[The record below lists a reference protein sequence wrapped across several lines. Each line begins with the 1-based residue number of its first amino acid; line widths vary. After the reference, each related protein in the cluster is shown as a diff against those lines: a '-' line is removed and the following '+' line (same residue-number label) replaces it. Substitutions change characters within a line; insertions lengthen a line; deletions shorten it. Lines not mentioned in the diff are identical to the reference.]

1 MKKSKTVVLTV
12 FLIIVLLIASSAL
25 FLNQLADRE
34 NAPVQPPND
43 TEQTG
48 DTGSDQPQEPDEN
61 DTPADAQARIREI
74 DAILNDPY
82 MVLVNVDNGLTAEY
96 EPAELSTLQ
105 DMRLEKKT
113 AEQLELML
121 DAANDAGLDTI
132 NIYSAYRNYTRQQ
145 TNYNNK
151 VDYYLGEGYSEDR
164 ARELAA
170 EIVNP
175 PGKSEHQTGLATDI
189 CTAEIV
195 NTYGNLNEAF
205 ENTDEYTWLYEHC
218 AEYGFI
224 LRYPKDK
231 VEITG
236 ITFEPWHYRYVGV
249 ERAKEI
255 MKDKLCLEEYIKNL
269 KDEKAQLEQ
278 K

>member
-12 FLIIVLLIASSAL
+12 FLIIVLLIASTAL

-48 DTGSDQPQEPDEN
+48 DTGSDQPQKPDEN

-121 DAANDAGLDTI
+121 DAADEAGLDTI

>member
-1 MKKSKTVVLTV
+1 MKKAGSVVLMIL
-12 FLIIVLLIASSAL
+12 LIVVLLAVSVAIFGFKFDWFDQPAVEQGTNDLDENNDESPADSDEDSSA
-25 FLNQLADRE
+25 
-34 NAPVQPPND
+34 
-43 TEQTG
+43 
-48 DTGSDQPQEPDEN
+48 
-61 DTPADAQARIREI
+61 RIAEI
-74 DAILNDPY
+74 DAILSDPY
-82 MVLVNVDNGLTAEY
+82 LVLVNVDNGLGADY
-96 EPAELSTLQ
+96 APAELVTIQDKSLDKTVAQQLQ
-105 DMRLEKKT
+105 
-113 AEQLELML
+113 LML
-121 DAANDAGLDTI
+121 DDAKNAGLDTI
-132 NIYSAYRNYTRQQ
+132 NIYSAYRNYTKQE

-151 VDYYLGEGYSEDR
+151 VSYFLGEGYSEDR

-170 EIVNP
+170 EVVNP

-189 CTAEIV
+189 CTADIV

-205 ENTDEYTWLYEHC
+205 ENTDEFTWLYEHC

-231 VEITG
+231 VEVTG

-255 MKDKLCLEEYIKNL
+255 MDQKICLEEYIQGL
-269 KDEKAQLEQ
+269 KEEKAKLVQ